1 MNTEKVVSIFK
12 DQERFLA
19 DLDSLHVTSVTSLD
33 SKPIFYATS
42 MLLFSIA
49 NRTIDLG
56 EEIVASRKLG
66 FPGKYREIFDLLLKD
81 KVIDSK
87 LHKDLLSLVHF
98 RNLAAHEYH
107 TFTAKDVFE
116 AYSKVRCVLVFVEK
130 VKKVCFN
137 ARK

>member
-1 MNTEKVVSIFK
+1 MNREKVLSIFK
-12 DQERFLA
+12 DLERFLA
-19 DLDSLHVTSVTSLD
+19 DLDSLHIASLKD
-33 SKPIFYATS
+33 LESKSNFYASS

-87 LHKDLLSLVHF
+87 LHKDLLGLVYF
-98 RNLAAHEYH
+98 RNLAAQEYH

-116 AYSKVRCVLVFVEK
+116 AYIKLQCVTTFVEK
-130 VKKVCFN
+130 AKKVF
-137 ARK
+137 R